1 LNPSVLIVTHLLVY
15 FLILS
20 TIIAGNYRSTLITS
34 HRRETSLTQRRKPDV
49 LPSSLRLTWCCV
61 PYPVES
67 INNLRHNYLF
77 ADTDLSK
84 AVQHAVTMGREGQC
98 RVPKPRLI
106 QVKDVYPHPSKTYIP
121 HCTILHLCGDDAGCC
136 KSDTLTCTARK
147 AEQVELYFYV
157 SCCEICLKSAV
168 RPFLLLYITDPM
180 TCCLSCFL

>member
-1 LNPSVLIVTHLLVY
+1 MAEARCPAVIAPSDT
-15 FLILS
+15 
-20 TIIAGNYRSTLITS
+20 
-34 HRRETSLTQRRKPDV
+34 RRY
-49 LPSSLRLTWCCV
+49 V

-67 INNLRHNYLF
+67 TNNLRHNYLF
-77 ADTDLSK
+77 ADADLSK

-121 HCTILHLCGDDAGCC
+121 HCTILHQCGDDAGCC

-157 SCCEICLKSAV
+157 SCCKMCSEICCSSTPVAV
-168 RPFLLLYITDPM
+168 YYRYIDLLFIVFLCSRWDLRSSVRSKYD
-180 TCCLSCFL
+180 CA